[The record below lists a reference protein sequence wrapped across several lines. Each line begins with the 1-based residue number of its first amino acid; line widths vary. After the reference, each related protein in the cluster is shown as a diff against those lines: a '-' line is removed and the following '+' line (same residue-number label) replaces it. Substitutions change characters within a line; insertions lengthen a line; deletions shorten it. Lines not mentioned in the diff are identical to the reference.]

1 MTMERRA
8 HPRQGVS
15 RAYLVGLL
23 SPDGRLVGWAV
34 PEEVSAGG
42 IRLLA
47 SQCQAAGK
55 VLTLVPERP
64 HPLAGRWL
72 PLQVTRCEQ
81 LPGGGHHLAGV
92 FTNPLSDDEARAL
105 AGP

>member
-1 MTMERRA
+1 MMERRA
-8 HPRQGVS
+8 HCRHGVS

-23 SPDGRLVGWAV
+23 STDGRIVGWAV

-42 IRLLA
+42 MRLLA
-47 SQCQAAGK
+47 SHRHAAGGR
-55 VLTLVPERP
+55 LTLVPERP

-81 LPGGGHHLAGV
+81 LPGGGHHVAGA
-92 FTNPLSDDEARAL
+92 FPDPLSDDETRAL
-105 AGP
+105 AGA